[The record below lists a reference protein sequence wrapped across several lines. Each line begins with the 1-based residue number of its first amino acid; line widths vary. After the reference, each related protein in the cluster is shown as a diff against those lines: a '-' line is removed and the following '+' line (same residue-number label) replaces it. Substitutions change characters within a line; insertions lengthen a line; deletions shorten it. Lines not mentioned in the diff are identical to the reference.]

1 MGDAAACANAG
12 QRLPKGYYNMVMM
25 LQMVSRSG
33 GEFRWCR
40 LDVCMGVAD
49 DGKSVNPKRHK
60 GSQRRPRLESNLK
73 ARFVPCDLVAGGLAH
88 PVRRRAF
95 SLMTQFLS
103 VWVNPIP
110 NSRVT

>member
-12 QRLPKGYYNMVMM
+12 QRLPKGCYNMVMM
-25 LQMVSRSG
+25 LQMVSRRG

-40 LDVCMGVAD
+40 LDICMDVAD

-73 ARFVPCDLVAGGLAH
+73 VWLGVCVGSATGLSGT
-88 PVRRRAF
+88 R
-95 SLMTQFLS
+95 LTQEIVGVCLS
-103 VWVNPIP
+103 RGPGRTFA
-110 NSRVT
+110 S